1 MRIDNAIRSIPG
13 SNGQGPQ
20 LNGEAAKANDFGQA
34 LTDAL
39 KEVNDSQ
46 MQAREKQNLL
56 MANQPVD
63 VDDLMISMER
73 ASVAMQ
79 LTMQVRNKLL
89 EAYQEIT
96 RMQV

>member
-1 MRIDNAIRSIPG
+1 MRIDNAISSI
-13 SNGQGPQ
+13 
-20 LNGEAAKANDFGQA
+20 AKSTGLPNAKVGASQEGDFGQM

-39 KEVNDSQ
+39 KEVNESQ
-46 MQAREKQNLL
+46 LDAREKQNLV

-63 VDDLMISMER
+63 VDDLMISMEK
-73 ASVAMQ
+73 ASISMQ

-89 EAYQEIT
+89 EAYQEIS